1 MADLDDG
8 PSPAER
14 RLAAFAPDPP
24 WLLKLWANQRV
35 PLPKTKLH
43 WWCVHVQR
51 FLSYVRREG
60 VEAPVDV
67 LRERFLEDQALRQPP
82 LQEWQLDQIRQA
94 LEVFCRGIENWHFVD
109 DGNGARRGSFRVKS
123 AQGGSPVEP
132 ESATPASAPELTEA
146 IDSEGIPTKTW
157 SSGNWEERFLATM
170 RLRNY
175 SLRTERCYRDWIG
188 RFLKFHAGAAPASLG
203 TSDVREFL
211 EYLAVSRNVA
221 ASTQNQ
227 AFSALLFF
235 FDQVVEQPL
244 GNLGDVVRA
253 KRPSRL
259 PVVLSREE
267 VKRVLAFTE
276 GTTGLILKLLYGT
289 GLRLMESLRLRI
301 KDVDFDRSQI
311 TVRSGKGNK
320 DRAVMLPKVLRE
332 PLLSHLER
340 VAALWESDRAAGVPG
355 VAMPDALDRKYPQA
369 GKEWGWMWV
378 FPSSRLSLDPRSGI
392 ARRHHAHEMGLQRA
406 VKAAARLAKLTKPI
420 GCHTFRHSFAT
431 HLLERGADLRT
442 VQELLGH
449 ESVETT
455 QIYTHVLGRSGRGA
469 LSPLD
474 EAES

>member
-1 MADLDDG
+1 
-8 PSPAER
+8 
-14 RLAAFAPDPP
+14 
-24 WLLKLWANQRV
+24 
-35 PLPKTKLH
+35 
-43 WWCVHVQR
+43 
-51 FLSYVRREG
+51 
-60 VEAPVDV
+60 
-67 LRERFLEDQALRQPP
+67 
-82 LQEWQLDQIRQA
+82 
-94 LEVFCRGIENWHFVD
+94 
-109 DGNGARRGSFRVKS
+109 VKS

>member
-1 MADLDDG
+1 
-8 PSPAER
+8 
-14 RLAAFAPDPP
+14 
-24 WLLKLWANQRV
+24 
-35 PLPKTKLH
+35 
-43 WWCVHVQR
+43 
-51 FLSYVRREG
+51 
-60 VEAPVDV
+60 
-67 LRERFLEDQALRQPP
+67 
-82 LQEWQLDQIRQA
+82 
-94 LEVFCRGIENWHFVD
+94 
-109 DGNGARRGSFRVKS
+109 
-123 AQGGSPVEP
+123 
-132 ESATPASAPELTEA
+132 
-146 IDSEGIPTKTW
+146 
-157 SSGNWEERFLATM
+157 
-170 RLRNY
+170 
-175 SLRTERCYRDWIG
+175 
-188 RFLKFHAGAAPASLG
+188 
-203 TSDVREFL
+203 
-211 EYLAVSRNVA
+211 
-221 ASTQNQ
+221 
-227 AFSALLFF
+227 
-235 FDQVVEQPL
+235 
-244 GNLGDVVRA
+244 
-253 KRPSRL
+253 
-259 PVVLSREE
+259 VVLSREE